1 MKQNSK
7 HAYTKVTMIGTILVM
22 LCMGLLVLFPSS
34 FIIFSSGIVIPV
46 IIIGLVYWILRS
58 DTESESTPK
67 DDWYEK

>member
-7 HAYTKVTMIGTILVM
+7 YAYPKVTMVGTVLVM

-46 IIIGLVYWILRS
+46 IIIGVVYWILRS
-58 DTESESTPK
+58 NPESEATPK